1 MYPESLIGLVNNA
14 ALLLALG
21 ILYDLLSYRLR
32 GQGRPFFQQILVG
45 VVLSAVGVAIMLNP
59 WDFGQ
64 GVVFDTR
71 SVLLCLTGFFFGT
84 VPVALAVLATGA
96 FRLFQGGTGAWT
108 GVAVIVTSGGIG
120 LAWRYFRRNRKSDPT
135 LGELYLLGL
144 VVHMAMLGWML
155 SLPRPVAWEV
165 LSKITLPVIL
175 IYPLATALLGKL
187 LLNRENRKLLEV
199 MIRESE
205 EKFRNIF
212 QHHSAVQLI
221 LDPDTGNIVEANEAA
236 EKFYGWPAPELK
248 AMRIQDLNTLS
259 PEAVQAAMEKAGSP
273 QHAHFEFNHRLA
285 DGSIRDVEVY
295 SGKIEV
301 GGKKLLHSIIHD
313 ITARKRAQEALR
325 EREHF
330 LRSVIQTAV
339 DGFWVVDSR
348 GRLTEVNDAYCVM
361 SGYSREELSGVN
373 IHDLDAIE
381 TTEEI
386 AARIGRV
393 RASGWE
399 IFETRHRRKDG
410 SAFPVSMSVTYLDEE
425 AGHFICFSRDLTESR
440 LAEEQLIKSH
450 DLLTNLA
457 RLVPGVIYQFRLY
470 PDGSS
475 AFPYASPGMNDIY
488 EVTPE
493 EVRENATAVYGRL
506 HPDDYSQVADAIQ
519 ESARTL
525 QTFYCQ
531 FRVLLPRQGLRW
543 RWSQAQPERMADG
556 SILWHGIILDITQR
570 VQAEEALRKSEERL
584 NFALHMS
591 QTGGWELD
599 LIDHTAHRTL
609 EHDRIFGYES
619 LLPSWTYEMFI
630 DHILPEDRPEVERL
644 FQEAAAAQADWKFE
658 CRIRRVDGEV
668 RWIRAAGCHTPDE
681 TGQMRRMAGIVQDIT
696 DRKKAEEEKDKLN
709 AQLLQAQKMESVG
722 RGRGARL

>member
-236 EKFYGWPAPELK
+236 EKFYG
-248 AMRIQDLNTLS
+248 
-259 PEAVQAAMEKAGSP
+259 
-273 QHAHFEFNHRLA
+273 
-285 DGSIRDVEVY
+285 
-295 SGKIEV
+295 
-301 GGKKLLHSIIHD
+301 
-313 ITARKRAQEALR
+313 
-325 EREHF
+325 
-330 LRSVIQTAV
+330 
-339 DGFWVVDSR
+339 
-348 GRLTEVNDAYCVM
+348 
-361 SGYSREELSGVN
+361 
-373 IHDLDAIE
+373 
-381 TTEEI
+381 
-386 AARIGRV
+386 
-393 RASGWE
+393 
-399 IFETRHRRKDG
+399 
-410 SAFPVSMSVTYLDEE
+410 
-425 AGHFICFSRDLTESR
+425 
-440 LAEEQLIKSH
+440 
-450 DLLTNLA
+450 
-457 RLVPGVIYQFRLY
+457 
-470 PDGSS
+470 
-475 AFPYASPGMNDIY
+475 
-488 EVTPE
+488 
-493 EVRENATAVYGRL
+493 
-506 HPDDYSQVADAIQ
+506 
-519 ESARTL
+519 
-525 QTFYCQ
+525 
-531 FRVLLPRQGLRW
+531 
-543 RWSQAQPERMADG
+543 
-556 SILWHGIILDITQR
+556 
-570 VQAEEALRKSEERL
+570 
-584 NFALHMS
+584 
-591 QTGGWELD
+591 
-599 LIDHTAHRTL
+599 
-609 EHDRIFGYES
+609 
-619 LLPSWTYEMFI
+619 
-630 DHILPEDRPEVERL
+630 
-644 FQEAAAAQADWKFE
+644 
-658 CRIRRVDGEV
+658 
-668 RWIRAAGCHTPDE
+668 
-681 TGQMRRMAGIVQDIT
+681 
-696 DRKKAEEEKDKLN
+696 
-709 AQLLQAQKMESVG
+709 
-722 RGRGARL
+722 